1 MENDPYTQGMIRNI
15 KFNLL
20 LGATF
25 TTLAVLTNL
34 IACAPEMTIEKNE
47 ELPYKVD
54 DWPEATDTITIR
66 PDSVRDMTHADSI
79 RFGLLPP
86 EE

>member
-1 MENDPYTQGMIRNI
+1 MIRNI
-15 KFNLL
+15 KFNLPL
-20 LGATF
+20 CATF
-25 TTLAVLTNL
+25 TTLAVLANL

-54 DWPEATDTITIR
+54 DWTEATDTIIIK

-79 RFGLLPP
+79 RFGLLPL